1 MSITPGVA
9 GLLLEFENT
18 DRAVQGNIG
27 KGVRVTSM
35 QDAEDS
41 GPMLKKSAVKSEA
54 EMALKVWRDKKKD
67 AKEIR
72 AQEAHDLRP
81 SVKRMNV
88 YRNFKIKKNRE
99 VVKGIDDNVKQR
111 TQATARRKSM
121 VFGVINDVS
130 KKNTTSNAL
139 RCRPATASL
148 VFTRGT
154 HPVPPAPPTDPNLM
168 RKQQEERKRKETAE
182 LLGAGKRKEATVNP
196 PGILPPA

>member
-1 MSITPGVA
+1 M
-9 GLLLEFENT
+9 EFENT

-99 VVKGIDDNVKQR
+99 VVKVIDDNVKQR

-130 KKNTTSNAL
+130 KKHNIKCIKMSSSNG
-139 RCRPATASL
+139 
-148 VFTRGT
+148 FFGIYQGT

-168 RKQQEERKRKETAE
+168 RKQQEERKRKEIAE
-182 LLGAGKRKEATVNP
+182 LLCW
-196 PGILPPA
+196 